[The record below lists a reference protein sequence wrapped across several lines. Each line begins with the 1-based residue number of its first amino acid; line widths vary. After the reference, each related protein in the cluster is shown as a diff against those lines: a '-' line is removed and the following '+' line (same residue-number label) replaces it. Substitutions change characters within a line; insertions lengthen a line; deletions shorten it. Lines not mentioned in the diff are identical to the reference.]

1 MPTRSSAAI
10 GVYQLEQDP
19 PQLSNDSQQLSKS
32 SPRAMK
38 ILSCIFTVFVFI
50 LTVYFL
56 VDARAINS
64 SEVKTTTR
72 ESTTIPRDS
81 VEIAANS
88 NAVRYLIAD
97 SDRPSERSHN
107 STAIGIREQ
116 VVESRTIK
124 TIVNDESADESGDE
138 DERSNETTEDRASFM
153 KLSRQAFMQL
163 DHGDEFIRPAV
174 QADEQRRLQWL
185 DDHQRHKDEREGS
198 SDSLPEHKDVLTLTN
213 GDNLAHRQTCTG
225 DLFKHKIR
233 MSGCEPKIIINRYGN
248 SQSRGRNG
256 DCRFCHGS
264 CSSFYVP
271 KLRSKKLKA
280 TFRSCAAC
288 VPVETDYV
296 KVQLNCPD
304 RPEGTMQRTVVRVK
318 RCACRN
324 IQFDTEEEEEF

>member
-1 MPTRSSAAI
+1 
-10 GVYQLEQDP
+10 
-19 PQLSNDSQQLSKS
+19 
-32 SPRAMK
+32 MK

-64 SEVKTTTR
+64 SEITTTTR

-88 NAVRYLIAD
+88 NAVRYSIAD
-97 SDRPSERSHN
+97 SDRPSERSSN
-107 STAIGIREQ
+107 STSVGIREQ

-124 TIVNDESADESGDE
+124 TIVSDESADESGDE

-163 DHGDEFIRPAV
+163 DHGDEFIKPPV

-213 GDNLAHRQTCTG
+213 GGNLAHRQTCTG

-233 MSGCEPKIIINRYGN
+233 MSGCEPKIIIN
-248 SQSRGRNG
+248 
-256 DCRFCHGS
+256 RFCHGS